1 MGLRIAAAD
10 DDEVLVDAARC
21 GQRDGLL
28 FPGLTQAFAKV
39 DAATL
44 AEARYRFACLGI
56 QAIEVVHHAGEDA
69 LILAVG
75 PVGDPASRLG

>member
-1 MGLRIAAAD
+1 MSLRIAAAD

-21 GQRDGLL
+21 GQRNRLL
-28 FPGLTQAFAKV
+28 FPGLTQTFAKV

-44 AEARYRFACLGI
+44 TEARDRFASLGI
-56 QAIEVVHHAGEDA
+56 QAIEVVQHAGEDA
-69 LILAVG
+69 LILAVR